1 MYRQV
6 FIKSIILLTIV
17 LSLLP
22 SCKQGKKT
30 EGTSIVTPQEEAKA
44 DTLQLV
50 FAGDIMT
57 HGPQIKAAD
66 QGRGNYDF
74 TPSFELVRPMI
85 ERADLALANLETTF
99 GGTPYRGYPMFSSP
113 SSLGS
118 ALKEAGFDVLTTA
131 NNHSCDRG
139 RYGVVNTIDVLDS
152 LGIRTTGSYR
162 TKAERSQRTPLIIDV
177 RGVKIAILAYT
188 YGTNGLP
195 IPQPALVDTIDL
207 EQISDDLHR
216 ADSLGADYKIVQIH
230 WGNEY
235 EKHPNNRQ
243 RDLAAV
249 LARQGVG
256 AVIGSHPHVVQD
268 SEWIEEEGAKMKSFV
283 IYSLGNFISNQ
294 TSPAATRGGMLL
306 SLELI
311 RERSTGRWTTRPS
324 YQYVF
329 VQKRTSS
336 GNPIYRLHPVSLDS
350 IPEGITPSETS
361 DLRAMQRHYK
371 SIQLVH

>member
-6 FIKSIILLTIV
+6 FIKGIILLTIV

-30 EGTSIVTPQEEAKA
+30 GGASIVTPQEEAKA

-66 QGRGNYDF
+66 RGRGTYDF

-177 RGVKIAILAYT
+177 RGIKLAVLAYT

-207 EQISDDLHR
+207 EQISDDLRR

-235 EKHPNNRQ
+235 EKHPSKRQ

-268 SEWIEEEGAKMKSFV
+268 SEWIEEEGAKMKTFV

-311 RERSTGRWTTRPS
+311 RERSTGRWTTQPS

-329 VQKRTSS
+329 VQKRTNS
-336 GNPIYRLHPVSLDS
+336 GHSIYRLHPVSLDS

>member
-6 FIKSIILLTIV
+6 FIKGIILLTIV

-30 EGTSIVTPQEEAKA
+30 EGASIVTPQEEAKA
-44 DTLQLV
+44 DTLRLV

-66 QGRGNYDF
+66 RGHGTYDF

-139 RYGVVNTIDVLDS
+139 RYGVENTIDVLDS

-177 RGVKIAILAYT
+177 RGVKLAVLAYT

-207 EQISDDLHR
+207 EQISDDLRR

-235 EKHPNNRQ
+235 EKHPSKRQ

-268 SEWIEEEGAKMKSFV
+268 SEWIEEEGAKMKTFV

-294 TSPAATRGGMLL
+294 TSPATTRGGMLL

-324 YQYVF
+324 YQYIF

-336 GNPIYRLHPVSLDS
+336 GHPIYRLHPVSLDS
-350 IPEGITPSETS
+350 IPKGITPSETS

-371 SIQLVH
+371 SIQLAP

>member
-30 EGTSIVTPQEEAKA
+30 EGASIVTPQEEAKA

-177 RGVKIAILAYT
+177 RGVKLAVLAYT

-207 EQISDDLHR
+207 EQISDDLRR

-235 EKHPNNRQ
+235 EKHPNKRQ
-243 RDLAAV
+243 RELAAV

-268 SEWIEEEGAKMKSFV
+268 SDWIEEEGAKMKTFV

-311 RERSTGRWTTRPS
+311 RERSTGRWTTQPS

-336 GNPIYRLHPVSLDS
+336 GHPIYRLHPVSLDS

>member
-6 FIKSIILLTIV
+6 FIKCIILLTIV

-30 EGTSIVTPQEEAKA
+30 EGASIVTPQEEAKA
-44 DTLQLV
+44 DTLRLV

-139 RYGVVNTIDVLDS
+139 HYGVVNTIDVLDS

-162 TKAERSQRTPLIIDV
+162 TRAERSQRTPLIIDV
-177 RGVKIAILAYT
+177 RGIKLAVLAYT

-195 IPQPALVDTIDL
+195 IPQPALVDTINL
-207 EQISDDLHR
+207 EQISDDLRR

-235 EKHPNNRQ
+235 EKHPSKRQ
-243 RDLAAV
+243 RELAIA
-249 LARQGVG
+249 LARHGVG

-268 SEWIEEEGAKMKSFV
+268 SEWIEEEGAKMKTFV

-311 RERSTGRWTTRPS
+311 RERSTGRWTTQPG

-336 GNPIYRLHPVSLDS
+336 GHPIYRLHPVSLDS

>member
-6 FIKSIILLTIV
+6 FIKGIILLTIV

-30 EGTSIVTPQEEAKA
+30 EGASIVTPQEEAKA

-66 QGRGNYDF
+66 QGRGTYDF

-139 RYGVVNTIDVLDS
+139 RYGVENTIDVLDS

-162 TKAERSQRTPLIIDV
+162 TRAERSQRTPLIIDV
-177 RGVKIAILAYT
+177 RGVKIAVLAYT

-195 IPQPALVDTIDL
+195 IPQPALVDTINL
-207 EQISDDLHR
+207 EQISDDLRR

-235 EKHPNNRQ
+235 EKHPNKRQ
-243 RDLAAV
+243 RDLAAA
-249 LARQGVG
+249 LARHGVG

-268 SEWIEEEGAKMKSFV
+268 SEWIEEEGAKMKTFV

-311 RERSTGRWTTRPS
+311 RERSTGRWTTQPS

-336 GNPIYRLHPVSLDS
+336 GHPIYRLHPVSLDS

>member
-6 FIKSIILLTIV
+6 FIKGIILLTIV

-30 EGTSIVTPQEEAKA
+30 EGASIVTPQEEAKA

-66 QGRGNYDF
+66 RGHGTYDF

-139 RYGVVNTIDVLDS
+139 RYGVENTIDVLDS

-162 TKAERSQRTPLIIDV
+162 TNAERSQRTPLIVDI
-177 RGVKIAILAYT
+177 RGVKIAVLAYT

-195 IPQPALVDTIDL
+195 IPQPALVDTINL
-207 EQISDDLHR
+207 EQISDDLRR

-235 EKHPNNRQ
+235 EKHPNKRQ
-243 RDLAAV
+243 RELAIA
-249 LARQGVG
+249 LARHGVG

-268 SEWIEEEGAKMKSFV
+268 SEWIEEEGAKMKTFV

-311 RERSTGRWTTRPS
+311 RERGTGRWTTQPS

-336 GNPIYRLHPVSLDS
+336 GNPIYRLRPVSLDS
-350 IPEGITPSETS
+350 IPEGIPPSETS

>member
-6 FIKSIILLTIV
+6 FIKGIILLTIV

-30 EGTSIVTPQEEAKA
+30 EGASIVTPQEEAKA

-152 LGIRTTGSYR
+152 LGMRTTGSYR

-195 IPQPALVDTIDL
+195 IPQPALVDTINL
-207 EQISDDLHR
+207 EQISDDLRR

-235 EKHPNNRQ
+235 EKHPNKRQ

-268 SEWIEEEGAKMKSFV
+268 SEWIEEEGAKMKTFV

-311 RERSTGRWTTRPS
+311 RERSTGRWTTQPS

>member
-6 FIKSIILLTIV
+6 FIKGIILLTIV

-30 EGTSIVTPQEEAKA
+30 EGASIVTPQEEAKA

-162 TKAERSQRTPLIIDV
+162 TRAERSQRTPLIIDV

-207 EQISDDLHR
+207 EQISDDLRR

-235 EKHPNNRQ
+235 EKHPNKRQ
-243 RDLAAV
+243 RELAIA
-249 LARQGVG
+249 LARHGVG

-268 SEWIEEEGAKMKSFV
+268 SDWIEEEGAKMKTFV

-311 RERSTGRWTTRPS
+311 RERSTGRWTTQPS

>member
-6 FIKSIILLTIV
+6 FIKGIILLTIV

-30 EGTSIVTPQEEAKA
+30 EGASIVTPQEEAKA
-44 DTLQLV
+44 DTLRLV

-66 QGRGNYDF
+66 RGHGTYDF

-139 RYGVVNTIDVLDS
+139 HYGVVNTIDVLDS

-177 RGVKIAILAYT
+177 RGIKLAVLAYT

-195 IPQPALVDTIDL
+195 IPQPALVDTINL
-207 EQISDDLHR
+207 EQISDDLRR

-235 EKHPNNRQ
+235 EKHPNKRQ
-243 RDLAAV
+243 RELAIA
-249 LARQGVG
+249 LARHGVG

-268 SEWIEEEGAKMKSFV
+268 SEWIEEEGAKMKTFV

-311 RERSTGRWTTRPS
+311 RERGTGRWTTQPS

-336 GNPIYRLHPVSLDS
+336 GNPIYRLRPVSLDS
-350 IPEGITPSETS
+350 IPEGIPPSETS

>member
-6 FIKSIILLTIV
+6 FIKGIILLTIV

-30 EGTSIVTPQEEAKA
+30 EGASIVTPQEEAKA

-85 ERADLALANLETTF
+85 ERANLALANLETTF

-177 RGVKIAILAYT
+177 RGVKLAVLAYT

-207 EQISDDLHR
+207 EQISDDLRR

-235 EKHPNNRQ
+235 EKHPSKRQ
-243 RDLAAV
+243 RELAIA

-268 SEWIEEEGAKMKSFV
+268 SEWIEEEGAKMKTFV

-311 RERSTGRWTTRPS
+311 RERGTGRWTTQPS

-336 GNPIYRLHPVSLDS
+336 GNPIYRLRPVSLDS
-350 IPEGITPSETS
+350 IPEGIPPSETS

>member
-6 FIKSIILLTIV
+6 FIKCIILLTIV

-30 EGTSIVTPQEEAKA
+30 EGASIVTPQEEAKA
-44 DTLQLV
+44 DTLRLV

-139 RYGVVNTIDVLDS
+139 HYGVVNTIDVLDS

-162 TKAERSQRTPLIIDV
+162 TRAERSQRTPLIIDV
-177 RGVKIAILAYT
+177 RGIKLAVLAYT

-195 IPQPALVDTIDL
+195 IPQPALVDTINL
-207 EQISDDLHR
+207 EQISDDLRR

-235 EKHPNNRQ
+235 EKHPNKRQ
-243 RDLAAV
+243 RELAIA
-249 LARQGVG
+249 LARHGVG

-268 SEWIEEEGAKMKSFV
+268 SEWIEEEGAKMKTFV

-311 RERSTGRWTTRPS
+311 RERSTGRWTTQPG

-336 GNPIYRLHPVSLDS
+336 GHPIYRLHPVSLDS

>member
-6 FIKSIILLTIV
+6 FIKGIILLTIV

-30 EGTSIVTPQEEAKA
+30 EGASIVTPQEEAKA
-44 DTLQLV
+44 DTLRLV

-66 QGRGNYDF
+66 RGHGNYDF

-113 SSLGS
+113 SFLGS
-118 ALKEAGFDVLTTA
+118 ALKEAGFDILTTA

-139 RYGVVNTIDVLDS
+139 HYGVVNTIDVLDS

-162 TKAERSQRTPLIIDV
+162 TRAERSQRTPLIIDV
-177 RGVKIAILAYT
+177 RGIKLAVLAYT

-195 IPQPALVDTIDL
+195 IPQPALVDTINL
-207 EQISDDLHR
+207 EQISDDLRR

-235 EKHPNNRQ
+235 EKHPSKRQ
-243 RDLAAV
+243 RELAIA
-249 LARQGVG
+249 LARHGVG

-268 SEWIEEEGAKMKSFV
+268 SEWIEEEGAKMKTFV

-311 RERSTGRWTTRPS
+311 RERSTGRWTTQPS

-336 GNPIYRLHPVSLDS
+336 GHPIYRLHPVSLDS

>member
-6 FIKSIILLTIV
+6 FIKCIILLTIV
-17 LSLLP
+17 LSFLP

-30 EGTSIVTPQEEAKA
+30 EGASIVTPQEEVKA

-66 QGRGNYDF
+66 QGRGTYDF

-162 TKAERSQRTPLIIDV
+162 TRAERSQRTPLIIDV
-177 RGVKIAILAYT
+177 RGIKLAVLAYT

-207 EQISDDLHR
+207 EQISDDLRR

-235 EKHPNNRQ
+235 EKHPNKRQ
-243 RDLAAV
+243 RELAAV

-268 SEWIEEEGAKMKSFV
+268 SEWIEEEGAKMKTFV

-311 RERSTGRWTTRPS
+311 RDRSTGKWTTRPS

>member
-6 FIKSIILLTIV
+6 FIKGIILLTIV

-30 EGTSIVTPQEEAKA
+30 EGASIVTPQEEAKA
-44 DTLQLV
+44 DTLRLV

-66 QGRGNYDF
+66 RGHGTYDF

-139 RYGVVNTIDVLDS
+139 HYGVVNTIDVLDS

-177 RGVKIAILAYT
+177 RGIKLAVLAYT

-195 IPQPALVDTIDL
+195 IPQPALVDTINL
-207 EQISDDLHR
+207 EQISDDLRR

-235 EKHPNNRQ
+235 EKHPSKRQ
-243 RDLAAV
+243 RDLAAA
-249 LARQGVG
+249 LARHGVG

-268 SEWIEEEGAKMKSFV
+268 SEWIEEEGAKIKTFV

-311 RERSTGRWTTRPS
+311 RERSTGRWTTQPS

-336 GNPIYRLHPVSLDS
+336 GNPIYRLRPVSLDS
-350 IPEGITPSETS
+350 IPEGIPPSETS

>member
-6 FIKSIILLTIV
+6 FIKGIILLTIV
-17 LSLLP
+17 LSFLP

-30 EGTSIVTPQEEAKA
+30 EGASIVTPQEEAKA
-44 DTLQLV
+44 DTLRLV

-177 RGVKIAILAYT
+177 RGVKLAVLAYT

-207 EQISDDLHR
+207 EQISDDLRR

-235 EKHPNNRQ
+235 EKHPSKRQ
-243 RDLAAV
+243 RELAVA
-249 LARQGVG
+249 LARQGVE

-329 VQKRTSS
+329 VQKRTPS

-361 DLRAMQRHYK
+361 DLRAMQRHYR